1 MDGLLTKINYD
12 FLLDLKNRG
21 LSPSKIRVKYVS
33 RDSKTNTVSTITFET
48 LNQFISYHNDILN
61 SNRYLCFAGEFPVI
75 QNLVLDNLNLNF
87 LNSYYWLD
95 ITDSKRL
102 IKTLSNDPTRST
114 IFDVTIQKYIDLMNE
129 KIDTYVSN
137 ARNGIKIRLDSYVD
151 PCYVDAGYVSPN
163 AD

>member
-1 MDGLLTKINYD
+1 VDGLLTKINYD
-12 FLLDLKNRG
+12 FLLDLKNYG
-21 LSPSKIRVKYVS
+21 LLPSKIRVKYVS

-48 LNQFISYHNDILN
+48 FNQFISYHSDILN

-87 LNSYYWLD
+87 LNNYSWLD
-95 ITDSKRL
+95 ITNSKRL
-102 IKTLSNDPTRST
+102 LKTLPNDMARST
-114 IFDVTIQKYIDLMNE
+114 IYETTIQKYLDLMNE
-129 KIDTYVSN
+129 KIDAYVSN
-137 ARNGIKIRLDSYVD
+137 ARNGIKVRLNSYMD